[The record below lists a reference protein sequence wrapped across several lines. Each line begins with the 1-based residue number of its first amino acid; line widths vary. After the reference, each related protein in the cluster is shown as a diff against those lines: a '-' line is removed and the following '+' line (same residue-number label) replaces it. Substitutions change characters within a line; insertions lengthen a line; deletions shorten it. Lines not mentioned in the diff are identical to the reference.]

1 MSTQLED
8 RPVVRGRRE
17 RPGDRIAFVEHGPES
32 QAARFST
39 GMWAVILFVSSEA
52 MFFGALFTTYF
63 YLHGRVAE
71 WQQVF
76 ARCAGAVCEKPTYAV
91 DPIFGTPIT
100 VALPWANVTLNGL
113 PTINTIEL
121 LVSSVTMQLAVNAI
135 KKGDR
140 TALRNWLIPTIVL
153 GLAFVIGQGYEYTR
167 LGFLP
172 DNGVF
177 AGVFFTLT
185 GFHGAHVT
193 GGVLMNS
200 YVFLR
205 TMKGQFSANR
215 HLAVEAASIYWHFVD
230 VVWIGLFLT
239 IYIFG

>member
-8 RPVVRGRRE
+8 RPVIRGRRE
-17 RPGDRIAFVEHGPES
+17 RPRDRISVVEHGPEM
-32 QAARFST
+32 QPARFTS
-39 GMWAVILFVSSEA
+39 GMWAVILFISSEA

-63 YLHGRVAE
+63 YLRGRIPE
-71 WQQVF
+71 WEPVF
-76 ARCAGAVCEKPTYAV
+76 QRCIAAVCEKPTFAV
-91 DPIFGTPIT
+91 DPILG
-100 VALPWANVTLNGL
+100 VGL

-121 LVSSVTMQLAVNAI
+121 LASSVTMQLAVRAI
-135 KKGDR
+135 KRGDR
-140 TALRNWLIPTIVL
+140 TALRNWLIPTLVL
-153 GLAFVIGQGYEYTR
+153 GIAFLIGQGYEYTR

-200 YVFLR
+200 YVLLR
-205 TMKGQFSANR
+205 TAKGQFTANR
-215 HLAVEAASIYWHFVD
+215 HLAVEAASFYWHFVD
-230 VVWIGLFLT
+230 VVWIGLFAT
-239 IYIFG
+239 IYIIG